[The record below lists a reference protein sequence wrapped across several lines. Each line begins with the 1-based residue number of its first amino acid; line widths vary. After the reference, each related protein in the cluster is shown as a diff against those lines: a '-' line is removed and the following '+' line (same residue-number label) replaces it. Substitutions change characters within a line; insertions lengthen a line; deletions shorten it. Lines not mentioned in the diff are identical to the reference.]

1 MDDKKKISVDEIFE
15 EEVTAKKPA
24 KKDEKKPQKAE
35 IDEIFE
41 EFLPAPAEEPI
52 KKKKKV
58 SEELLEEY
66 ITPQPKIVEKEKVE
80 KPKEKKPDEGLA
92 DFLIHPP
99 VEEEKKA
106 PPPPPKKPAPPP
118 KEPPKVEVKK
128 PAPPPPPVEPPPQP
142 VKEKEIVVEKRSSL
156 LPFITGFFAG
166 GFFTV
171 ILIGILWFAG
181 PLRNFSKIKPSENS
195 VKITLPPP
203 PSPEKKVVEEP
214 VKPPS
219 PPPEE
224 KPKEVAPS
232 PPPQQKPV
240 EVASPPPPSPK
251 FIITISNIR
260 SESDLRR
267 VKDVLSR
274 NGVGLQSEDKKE
286 VSKEGYEVYLDATYT
301 PAEEEAAKL
310 KLDLLGVKCSKKG
323 NQLSCGTYDSIMKAN
338 EIRTMLSNAG
348 FPAKLKTTSL
358 KDVSW
363 TVVTLPV
370 ESDKESALKSALKKF
385 KITSQKIE

>member
-15 EEVTAKKPA
+15 EELTAKKPA
-24 KKDEKKPQKAE
+24 KKDEKKTQKTE

-66 ITPQPKIVEKEKVE
+66 ITPPPKIVEKEKVE
-80 KPKEKKPDEGLA
+80 KPKEKKPDEELA

-99 VEEEKKA
+99 EEEKKA

-128 PAPPPPPVEPPPQP
+128 PAPPPRPVEPPPQP
-142 VKEKEIVVEKRSSL
+142 LKEKEIVVEKSSSL

-181 PLRNFSKIKPSENS
+181 PLRNFSKNVVQGPSL
-195 VKITLPPP
+195 KITLPSPP
-203 PSPEKKVVEEP
+203 PPEKKVVEEP
-214 VKPPS
+214 SNPPS

-251 FIITISNIR
+251 FILTISNIR
-260 SESDLRR
+260 SESDLKR

-274 NGVGLQSEDKKE
+274 NGVGLKSEDKNE

-301 PAEEEAAKL
+301 PAEEEAVKL
-310 KLDLLGVKCSKKG
+310 KIDLLGVKCGKKG
-323 NQLSCGTYDSIMKAN
+323 NQLSCGTYESIMKAN

-348 FPAKLKTTSL
+348 FAAKLRAISL
-358 KDVSW
+358 TDVSW
-363 TVVTLPV
+363 TIVTLPV
-370 ESDKESALKSALKKF
+370 EGDKEAAIKSALKKF
-385 KITSQKIE
+385 RITSQKIE